1 MTPPSVNEA
10 ISRSARILT
19 WLVALLA
26 LFQTIRVTAV
36 QLAQDVLAGR
46 EAAAWLFPSLVDIF
60 VGLTAPFVAY
70 ALLRRRGL
78 GVWVTAI
85 VWFTISISDHLDA
98 LTTAFVST
106 IPPLFPQDR
115 TSVAAFLLFGVVT
128 EALAIVW
135 LTRDGTRSR
144 YLGRR
149 AS

>member
-60 VGLTAPFVAY
+60 VGVTAPFVAY
-70 ALLRRRGL
+70 ALWRRRGL

-85 VWFTISISDHLDA
+85 VWFAISISDHLDA

-106 IPPLFPQDR
+106 IPPMFPQDR
-115 TSVAAFLLFGVVT
+115 AAVAAFLLFGVIT

-149 AS
+149 SS

>member
-1 MTPPSVNEA
+1 MTPAPNGATS
-10 ISRSARILT
+10 STRPWLR

-26 LFQTIRVTAV
+26 LVQVVRLSAV

-46 EAAAWLFPSLVDIF
+46 EQAAWLFPSLVDIF
-60 VGLTAPFVAY
+60 VGVTAAFVAY
-70 ALLRRRGL
+70 AIWRRRGL
-78 GVWVTAI
+78 GVWVAAI

-106 IPPLFPQDR
+106 IPPMFPQDR
-115 TSVAAFLLFGVVT
+115 SSVAAFLLFGVIT

-135 LTRDGTRSR
+135 LARDGTRAH
-144 YLGRR
+144 YLGPR